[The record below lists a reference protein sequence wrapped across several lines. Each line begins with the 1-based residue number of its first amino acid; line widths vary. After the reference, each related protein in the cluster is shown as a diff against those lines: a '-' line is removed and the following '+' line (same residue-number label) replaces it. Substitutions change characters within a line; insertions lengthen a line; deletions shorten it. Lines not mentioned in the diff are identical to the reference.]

1 MFDHN
6 SLGQHRH
13 TNCVKML
20 KLFHGLVHTDGQL
33 KYETALVIPILFH
46 QCFILFLMLAACKT
60 SLVFVTFGLIAVY
73 FFSCFYAHALPIPL
87 VAGSVMFS
95 LAGNSEMTEH

>member
-1 MFDHN
+1 
-6 SLGQHRH
+6 
-13 TNCVKML
+13 ML
-20 KLFHGLVHTDGQL
+20 KLFRGLVHTDGQL

-73 FFSCFYAHALPIPL
+73 FFPVCMHMCFPFLWLQGLLCL
-87 VAGSVMFS
+87 VWLVIVK
-95 LAGNSEMTEH
+95 